1 MNGDARLRGYLAR
14 RRALTVFSFLAAT
27 IAVLVVVAAFTVVSP
42 AADVVLVVETATL
55 ETVPELLPDPLPD
68 PAASAPTTVWRV
80 PPTTEPP
87 TTTTTTLP
95 PEIPPSALAIND
107 LGIAQEV
114 LPVGLNDDGSMEV
127 PDVSDIGW
135 YLHGATPGHPGA
147 TVLVAHVW
155 WGDTTG
161 PFHRLGTL
169 EPGADIEVGRDDDTV
184 HEYVVVERT
193 MYDKD
198 SLPADLWRKSGPET
212 LVLITCG
219 GEFDRAT
226 RRYKQNI
233 VVYAEPI
240 TEAGES
246 GPEQERYVG

>member
-1 MNGDARLRGYLAR
+1 MNGDARLRSYMAR

-27 IAVLVVVAAFTVVSP
+27 IAALVVVAAFTVMSP
-42 AADVVLVVETATL
+42 AADVVLDVETATL
-55 ETVPELLPDPLPD
+55 VTVPEPLPD
-68 PAASAPTTVWRV
+68 APVSAPTTIWIA
-80 PPTTEPP
+80 PSPTEPS
-87 TTTTTTLP
+87 TTTTTSTTLP
-95 PEIPPSALAIND
+95 PEVPPTALAIND
-107 LGIAQEV
+107 LGIAQGV
-114 LPVGLNDDGSMEV
+114 LPVGLNDDGTMEV
-127 PDVSDIGW
+127 PHVSDIGW
-135 YLHGATPGHPGA
+135 YLHGATPGRPGA

-155 WGDTTG
+155 WGDTAG

-169 EPGADIEVGRDDDTV
+169 EPGAHIDVGGNGDTV

-219 GEFDRAT
+219 GEFNKTT

-240 TEAGES
+240 A
-246 GPEQERYVG
+246 